1 MNINGP
7 GQKLSR
13 KKISQELLDI
23 NSFLGYNKE
32 RISSRMEVRS
42 MANTTDIEHLR
53 FTPEGQR
60 FDRKSAKIDAK
71 ALAIHIIAFANA
83 DGGTLVI
90 GIEDN
95 GNITGIDVYEKIS
108 MSCSVHRSIIVS
120 LPSL

>member
-1 MNINGP
+1 
-7 GQKLSR
+7 
-13 KKISQELLDI
+13 
-23 NSFLGYNKE
+23 
-32 RISSRMEVRS
+32 